1 MDDWQQDWL
10 KAFET
15 IADEVGQVFEEIGQE
30 IAEAT
35 NALFD
40 LSEEVVGDIGTVLVQ
55 IDDMI
60 APKLD
65 QLDEQMVQWIDPLLQ
80 TIWGIEATIDR
91 AVEPVTHTVE
101 PWLNQHPICM
111 GCRHYHGQEYGG
123 NVLVCAMH
131 PYGMVEGTESCPDKE
146 LTNWSFPFPDHTN
159 PPDDF

>member
-15 IADEVGQVFEEIGQE
+15 IANEVGQVFEEIGQE

-40 LSEEVVGDIGTVLVQ
+40 LSEGVAEDIGTVLVQ

-65 QLDEQMVQWIDPLLQ
+65 QLDEQMVQWVDPLLQ
-80 TIWGIEATIDR
+80 TILGIEASIDR

-101 PWLNQHPICM
+101 PWLNQHPVCI

-131 PYGMVEGTESCPDKE
+131 PYGVMDGAESCPDKE
-146 LTNWSFPFPDHTN
+146 LSHWSFPVSDSNN